1 MAVDSYDLV
10 QKCRIIRGE
19 HHIYVVLVQQVAFA
33 HVLED
38 LPGEPCG
45 GFIPREMER
54 NKAGDKVVFIA
65 IINVV
70 DFRQSGVPSARRH
83 TQIFISPNSP
93 KPRWE
98 NPQIECQFQTIK

>member
-19 HHIYVVLVQQVAFA
+19 HHIYVVLVQQVAALA

-38 LPGEPCG
+38 FPGELSG

-54 NKAGDKVVFIA
+54 TKAGDKVVFIA
-65 IINVV
+65 ITFNVV
-70 DFRQSGVPSARRH
+70 DFRQGESL
-83 TQIFISPNSP
+83 
-93 KPRWE
+93 K
-98 NPQIECQFQTIK
+98 